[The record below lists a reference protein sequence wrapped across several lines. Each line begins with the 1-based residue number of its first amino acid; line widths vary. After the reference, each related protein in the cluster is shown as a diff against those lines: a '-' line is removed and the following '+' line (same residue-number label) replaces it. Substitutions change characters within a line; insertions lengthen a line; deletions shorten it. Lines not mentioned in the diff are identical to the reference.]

1 MSVVAGSRFAR
12 PILPLV
18 CLALL
23 LLAST
28 LNTTALQSR
37 NWWTVNA
44 EREDTEKGRLQD
56 LATRKKVYVNVTF
69 SDTRPNS
76 PLNSTERNDI
86 VQAVKEAL
94 SVHKDLRMVI
104 YPEEADF
111 ALLVRAST
119 RQGDG
124 DRGPN
129 FSLLLDAEAEVSIEV
144 LIVIPGSRQP
154 DGSRLPRV
162 VWEASTPNAQVE
174 AASAARFTVDGFLW
188 ELKKLRNRSKSIDSS
203 TP

>member
-1 MSVVAGSRFAR
+1 MHRVDGFRFRR
-12 PILPLV
+12 PALRLV
-18 CLALL
+18 CSALL
-23 LLAST
+23 ILAS
-28 LNTTALQSR
+28 LPDGTAQLYR
-37 NWWTVNA
+37 NWWTINA
-44 EREDTEKGRLQD
+44 EREDTEKGRLQE
-56 LATRKKVYVNVTF
+56 LFSRKKVWISVTF

-76 PLNSTERNDI
+76 SLNSPERNDI
-86 VQAVKEAL
+86 LQAVKEAL
-94 SVHKDLRMVI
+94 SVQKDLRMVT

-119 RQGDG
+119 RQGEG

-144 LIVIPGSRQP
+144 LVVIPGSRQA

-188 ELKKLRNRSKSIDSS
+188 EWKKFRDRK
-203 TP
+203 

>member
-1 MSVVAGSRFAR
+1 MHCVDGSRFRR
-12 PILPLV
+12 PAL
-18 CLALL
+18 CLASALL
-23 LLAST
+23 LLASVLEGT
-28 LNTTALQSR
+28 VQQTP

-44 EREDTEKGRLQD
+44 EREYTEKGRLQD
-56 LATRKKVYVNVTF
+56 LGMRKKVWINVIF

-76 PLNSTERNDI
+76 PLNSPERTDI
-86 VQAVKEAL
+86 IQAVREAL
-94 SVHKDLRMVI
+94 SVQRDLKTVM

-119 RQGDG
+119 RQGEG

-144 LIVIPGSRQP
+144 LVVIPGSQQS

-162 VWEASTPNAQVE
+162 IWEAFSPNAQVE
-174 AASAARFTVDGFLW
+174 ARSAARFTVDGFLW
-188 ELKKLRNRSKSIDSS
+188 ELKKLRERK
-203 TP
+203 

>member
-1 MSVVAGSRFAR
+1 MYCFDGSRFRR
-12 PILPLV
+12 PALGIV
-18 CLALL
+18 CSALL
-23 LLAST
+23 LLASVPES
-28 LNTTALQSR
+28 TAQQDR
-37 NWWTVNA
+37 NWWTVSA

-56 LATRKKVYVNVTF
+56 LGMRKKVWINVNF

-76 PLNSTERNDI
+76 PLNTPERNDI
-86 VQAVKEAL
+86 VQVVREAL
-94 SVHKDLRMVI
+94 SVQKDFKTVT

-144 LIVIPGSRQP
+144 LVVIPGTRQP

-162 VWEASTPNAQVE
+162 IWEASSPNAQVE
-174 AASAARFTVDGFLW
+174 ATTAARFTVDGFLW
-188 ELKKLRNRSKSIDSS
+188 ELKKLRERK
-203 TP
+203 